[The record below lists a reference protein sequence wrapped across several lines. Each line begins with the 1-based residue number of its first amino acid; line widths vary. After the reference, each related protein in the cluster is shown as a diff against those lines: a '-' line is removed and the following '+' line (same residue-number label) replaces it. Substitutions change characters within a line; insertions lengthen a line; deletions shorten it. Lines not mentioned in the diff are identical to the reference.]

1 MIVLRARPKNGSPRA
16 GLHRPPVDACG
27 LPHEAIRIMKQIPIW
42 LLFGA
47 LSLAACTSRPAADT
61 ETIYV
66 SIPPLKSLVE
76 AIVGDDYP
84 VEVLVPAGA
93 SPETFEPTPRQYV
106 AVNRARRLFQIGLID
121 FERNLV
127 ARIADPA
134 KVVELGAASGVEL
147 LTGSCSHGHGSPH
160 DGHAHDAYTREA
172 HAHGVDPHLWS
183 SPRALRGMA
192 AAIYAAIHADHPDS
206 VRYTRNHE
214 RLQQAL
220 AELDA
225 RTAERIARS
234 GIRTV
239 FVYHP
244 ALSYYA
250 RDYGLEQIAVEQ
262 EGKEPSARHLAQLI
276 RRARAEAVDRILYQV
291 QFPRSSVEAIAAD
304 IGAEAVAFD
313 PLAEDAIGN
322 IDRITALITKP

>member
-1 MIVLRARPKNGSPRA
+1 MRLPKGKQEMKHIETTIVALILALTVQSCGDTRKDDARADIA
-16 GLHRPPVDACG
+16 V
-27 LPHEAIRIMKQIPIW
+27 
-42 LLFGA
+42 
-47 LSLAACTSRPAADT
+47 
-61 ETIYV
+61 TIL
-66 SIPPLKSLVE
+66 PLKYIVE
-76 AIVGDDYP
+76 NITGDDFR
-84 VEVLVPAGA
+84 VDVLVPSGA

-134 KVVELGAASGVEL
+134 KVVDLGAASGVEL

-160 DGHAHDAYTREA
+160 DGHAHDAHTREA